1 MSGSVVSS
9 GQDPA
14 PAAEHGPGLLA
25 RIDGAMPRIGV
36 RAQLVAAATIWLVG
50 ASILLV
56 RGTGYI
62 RGRSWLVWVL
72 AIGLVLG
79 VIKSRYILVRV
90 ATKAVARIRARGRA
104 SFLGF
109 YSLASWG
116 FIALMMG
123 GGIALRR
130 IVVHPG
136 QIGAG
141 IMGAVYIGVGTA
153 LLLADRVYWHA
164 ALRDWGSPVPGDR
177 PAPSS

>member
-1 MSGSVVSS
+1 MRHEPRGH
-9 GQDPA
+9 
-14 PAAEHGPGLLA
+14 EPGILT
-25 RIDGAMPRIGV
+25 RIDHAMPRIGV

-56 RGTGYI
+56 RGAGYI
-62 RGRSWLVWVL
+62 LGRSWLAWVL

-141 IMGAVYIGVGTA
+141 IMGAIYIGVGTA

-164 ALRDWGSPVPGDR
+164 ALRDWGR
-177 PAPSS
+177 NAATEHPAASA

>member
-1 MSGSVVSS
+1 MRHE
-9 GQDPA
+9 PR
-14 PAAEHGPGLLA
+14 EHAPGLLA

-50 ASILLV
+50 ATILVV
-56 RGTGYI
+56 RGAGYI
-62 RGRSWLVWVL
+62 QGRSWLVWVL

-79 VIKSRYILVRV
+79 VIKSRLILVRV
-90 ATKAVARIRARGRA
+90 ATRAVARIKSRGRA

-123 GGIALRR
+123 GGIVLRR
-130 IVVHPG
+130 LVVHPG
-136 QIGAG
+136 QVGAG
-141 IMGAVYIGVGTA
+141 IMGAIYIGVGTA

-164 ALRDWGSPVPGDR
+164 ALRDWGR
-177 PAPSS
+177 PAADDTQAAAS

>member
-1 MSGSVVSS
+1 MT
-9 GQDPA
+9 DHDAAA
-14 PAAEHGPGLLA
+14 PPEPGILA
-25 RIDGAMPRIGV
+25 RIDRAMPRIGV

-62 RGRSWLVWVL
+62 QGRSWLIWVL
-72 AIGLVLG
+72 ALGLVLG
-79 VIKSRYILVRV
+79 VIKSRFILVRV
-90 ATKAVARIRARGRA
+90 ATRAVARIRARGRA

-130 IVVHPG
+130 IVAHPG

-141 IMGAVYIGVGTA
+141 IMGAIYIGVGTA

-164 ALRDWGSPVPGDR
+164 ALRDWGGSTSGER
-177 PAPSS
+177 PTAAS